1 MSQEQNNQACGCGG
15 CGAVESATET
25 PVPSV
30 PDLGGAEV
38 RPAGMAPE
46 SEKRKGFHPALV
58 AATVVVVVFVLWFC
72 PWALMRAR
80 ATTNETAAISVLESG
95 KYLLMDM
102 PPERLLEYLK
112 VSRMSGDLSDLQIVR
127 RNFHAARGTSDKGG
141 AKLICFAPR
150 YYGRTATRTFCL
162 YKGRV
167 FAKDLG
173 EEVDPTQKA
182 VYPDETWERIP
193 AVAVTK

>member
-15 CGAVESATET
+15 CGESVTDA
-25 PVPSV
+25 PAQ
-30 PDLGGAEV
+30 DI
-38 RPAGMAPE
+38 PAGDTLAVSTPAPE
-46 SEKRKGFHPALV
+46 AEAEKRKGFHPALV
-58 AATVVVVVFVLWFC
+58 AATVIVVVFVLWFC

-80 ATTNETAAISVLESG
+80 TAVNESAAITVLESG

-112 VSRMSGDLSDLQIVR
+112 TSRMSGDLNDLLVVR
-127 RNFHAARGTSDKGG
+127 RNFHAARGVSDKSG

-150 YYGRTATRTFCL
+150 YYGRTASRTFCL

-173 EEVDPTQKA
+173 GEVDPAKEP
-182 VYPDETWERIP
+182 VRPDETWERIP